1 MYYGR
6 RFDYLFMAVLP
17 ISRRTGSR
25 WIWSSLCV
33 YPVESPSINI
43 RFNSLV
49 RLSTESLLRSSDR
62 WNWLCRL
69 DPQPVGTHQADSPHA
84 PFVQFCEH
92 LTPDQGAPHVFV
104 GAPPRHFTALV
115 FTDPALRKRLRSPHS
130 TCGGSSCIRNLW
142 RRTCNTSSE
151 IEWVITRRPRRGCYE
166 AVGCLSCSSARH
178 RDPGYL
184 AELLLRETFRIEH
197 SG

>member
-17 ISRRTGSR
+17 ISRRTGSC

-104 GAPPRHFTALV
+104 GAPPDISRHLSSQIQLYGKGFGLHTPLAVDLHV
-115 FTDPALRKRLRSPHS
+115 FAIFEGEHVIHLQRLSESLRD
-130 TCGGSSCIRNLW
+130 
-142 RRTCNTSSE
+142 
-151 IEWVITRRPRRGCYE
+151 V
-166 AVGCLSCSSARH
+166 
-178 RDPGYL
+178 L
-184 AELLLRETFRIEH
+184 AEVVMKRWDACLAQVLAIEILDT
-197 SG
+197 SPNCSCVRPFV

>member
-69 DPQPVGTHQADSPHA
+69 DPQPVSTHQADSPHA

-104 GAPPRHFTALV
+104 GAPPTFHGTCLHRSSSTEKASVSTLH
-115 FTDPALRKRLRSPHS
+115 LRWIFMYSQSLKA
-130 TCGGSSCIRNLW
+130 NM
-142 RRTCNTSSE
+142 
-151 IEWVITRRPRRGCYE
+151 
-166 AVGCLSCSSARH
+166 
-178 RDPGYL
+178 
-184 AELLLRETFRIEH
+184 
-197 SG
+197 